1 MVASMRIAGVSREL
15 CGVPDAHVLS
25 EVGPKQA
32 VRLTHVHA

>member
-15 CGVPDAHVLS
+15 CGVPGAHVLS
-25 EVGPKQA
+25 DVGPKLA